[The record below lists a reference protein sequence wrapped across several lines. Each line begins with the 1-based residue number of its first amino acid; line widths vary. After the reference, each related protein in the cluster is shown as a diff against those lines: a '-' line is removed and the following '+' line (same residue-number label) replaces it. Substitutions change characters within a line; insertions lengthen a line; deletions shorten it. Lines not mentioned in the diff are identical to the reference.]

1 MEVSVLFL
9 VHPYGTNHYDCIA
22 DIRKAF
28 EAWHGHCQAI
38 HQGYYEDG
46 TPFRITM
53 ASK

>member
-1 MEVSVLFL
+1 MEASVLFL
-9 VHPYGTNHYDCIA
+9 VHPYGADQYNCMA

-28 EAWHGHCQAI
+28 NEYEGHCQAI

-46 TPFRITM
+46 TPFRIIM

>member
-1 MEVSVLFL
+1 MTASVLFF
-9 VHPYGTNHYDCIA
+9 VHSYGTNHYDCIV

-46 TPFRITM
+46 TPFRIIM